1 MTSGEKTMIEDEDI
15 KRIQEKMEEC
25 LTNLR
30 KLTPK
35 VAEARQAKK
44 FILDQRKA
52 LLAKYQSEYLAKG
65 ESVAAATIMARG
77 NPVYAKENQLLEE
90 AYKEA
95 EVNIVEWEY
104 NNTKL
109 DSCRSMLAMAR
120 QTLGL

>member
-1 MTSGEKTMIEDEDI
+1 MIEDEEI
-15 KRIQEKMEEC
+15 REIQEKMEEC
-25 LTNLR
+25 LRNLR

-44 FILDQRKA
+44 FILDQRKS
-52 LLAKYQSEYLAKG
+52 LLARYQADYLSKG
-65 ESVAAATIMARG
+65 DSVAAATIMARG
-77 NPVYAKENQLLEE
+77 NPVYQKENQLLEE

-95 EVNIVEWEY
+95 EVSIVEWEY

-109 DSCRSMLAMAR
+109 ESCRSMLAMAR

>member
-1 MTSGEKTMIEDEDI
+1 MIEDEDI
-15 KRIQEKMEEC
+15 RKIQTKMEEC

-30 KLTPK
+30 ALTPK

-44 FILDQRKA
+44 FILDQRKS
-52 LLAKYQSEYLAKG
+52 LLATYQSQYLAKG
-65 ESVAAATIMARG
+65 ESVAAATILARG
-77 NPVYAKENQLLEE
+77 SPAYIAANKHLED
-90 AYKEA
+90 AYKEC
-95 EVNIVEWEY
+95 EVSIVEWEY

>member
-1 MTSGEKTMIEDEDI
+1 MIEDEDI
-15 KRIQEKMEEC
+15 KRIQEKMEEA
-25 LTNLR
+25 LSNLR
-30 KLTPK
+30 KLTNK

-44 FILDQRKA
+44 FILDQRKS

-77 NPVYAKENQLLEE
+77 NPVYQAENKKLEE
-90 AYKEA
+90 AYAEA

-109 DSCRSMLAMAR
+109 DSLRSMLAMAR

>member
-1 MTSGEKTMIEDEDI
+1 MIDDEEI
-15 KRIQEKMEEC
+15 KKIQEKMEEC
-25 LTNLR
+25 LITLR

-52 LLAKYQSEYLAKG
+52 LLAKYQSEYIHKG
-65 ESVAAATIMARG
+65 DSVAAATILARG
-77 NPVYAKENQLLEE
+77 NPVYQKENQLLEE

-95 EVNIVEWEY
+95 EVSMVEWEY

-109 DSCRSMLAMAR
+109 ESCRSMLAMAR

>member
-1 MTSGEKTMIEDEDI
+1 MIEDEEI
-15 KRIQEKMEEC
+15 RAIQEKMEEC
-25 LTNLR
+25 LRNLR

-44 FILDQRKA
+44 FILDQRKS

-77 NPVYAKENQLLEE
+77 NPVYQKENQLLEE

>member
-1 MTSGEKTMIEDEDI
+1 MIEDEDI

-30 KLTPK
+30 KLVPK

-44 FILDQRKA
+44 FILDQRKN
-52 LLAKYQSEYLAKG
+52 LLAKYQSEYIAKG
-65 ESVAAATIMARG
+65 ESAAAATILARG
-77 NPVYAKENQLLEE
+77 NPAYQTENKHLED
-90 AYKEA
+90 AYGEA
-95 EVNIVEWEY
+95 EVNLVEWEY

-109 DSCRSMLAMAR
+109 EGCRSMLAMAR